1 MGVALPKLSPSG
13 RDETTPDSS
22 DAASDMAVVCVC
34 MCVYVCVRMYLRACV
49 SLCVCICPRWVFFF
63 FNMRPTSSL
72 PLSLPLGPAVDTHV
86 ESGIRSWGIVPFL
99 DHWAWL
105 PCLEGQADK
114 TGLPACASQMAI
126 HHGDSR
132 TLAGRGKILT
142 WQTRKKKTGWP
153 FRCRARIVYQPPAGP
168 ISK

>member
-1 MGVALPKLSPSG
+1 MRAYVSA
-13 RDETTPDSS
+13 
-22 DAASDMAVVCVC
+22 CVC
-34 MCVYVCVRMYLRACV
+34 LSVCMYMPAMG
-49 SLCVCICPRWVFFF
+49 FFF

-142 WQTRKKKTGWP
+142 WQTRRKKK
-153 FRCRARIVYQPPAGP
+153 PAGLSAAAP
-168 ISK
+168 VLSISRLPALFQSDMGGRTRQARSQDQTLASVEGTALC